1 MTRLPRGLGMLA
13 LGLFAS
19 GAARAQ
25 APEPEPEPPAAQAS
39 VAAPPTLE
47 TGAAAPA
54 DHGTASPN
62 TPPVDQGVAPQKPAE
77 AKREKKLRWRG
88 TSFSWA
94 NRVTAQT
101 LGIGNDYQSSN
112 PYYEWF
118 FSLRPRYYLWE
129 EGDDTLSLRATLNAY
144 VELTNS
150 DTTTKEHEFL
160 IDDSTLALVPSFT
173 LAKDGDYRTVLTLA
187 APRYVIPTSKASRS
201 AGIYGELGARAG
213 ITQTLPIRSD
223 ENVLPTADIGA
234 RAGYG
239 YLFSSGNVPEDADL
253 DQLRMNVGGVTV
265 PSDQLNGAALA
276 QHRASA
282 HIFGSLE
289 IYRDVL
295 SLSTEVGMDW
305 FWKFPL
311 AETDVTTGTG
321 EAEVPSQDSGRLQRM
336 VFFDAELSAEAI
348 RDILTVA
355 VGYESF
361 PTQLGAGGKRQSL
374 FYNTNA
380 LFTLS
385 LELSLDGLYLK
396 ASGQKAP
403 SEEVASVR

>member
-1 MTRLPRGLGMLA
+1 MQVDSA
-13 LGLFAS
+13 
-19 GAARAQ
+19 GA
-25 APEPEPEPPAAQAS
+25 
-39 VAAPPTLE
+39 
-47 TGAAAPA
+47 GAPA
-54 DHGTASPN
+54 DAATGSLD
-62 TPPVDQGVAPQKPAE
+62 TPPVDQGASVKKADTTR
-77 AKREKKLRWRG
+77 REKKLVWRG

-101 LGIGNDYQSSN
+101 LGVGNDYQSSN

-129 EGDDTLSLRATLNAY
+129 DGDDTLSLRATVNAY
-144 VELTNS
+144 MELTNS
-150 DTTTKEHEFL
+150 DTTTKEHEL
-160 IDDSTLALVPSFT
+160 LLDDSTIALVPSFM

-201 AGIYGELGARAG
+201 AGIYGELGARAS

-223 ENVLPTADIGA
+223 EDVLPTADIGA

-265 PSDQLNGAALA
+265 PNDQLSGAALA

-282 HIFGSLE
+282 HLFGSLE

-295 SLSTEVGMDW
+295 TLSTEVGMDW

-336 VFFDAELSAEAI
+336 VFFDAELSAEAV

-403 SEEVASVR
+403 AEVARVR

>member
-1 MTRLPRGLGMLA
+1 VTRLPRGPAILA
-13 LGLFAS
+13 LGLVLC
-19 GAARAQ
+19 
-25 APEPEPEPPAAQAS
+25 PAAGAQPAGPAEGRTDNATGS
-39 VAAPPTLE
+39 SGTPPSDQ
-47 TGAAAPA
+47 G
-54 DHGTASPN
+54 ASP
-62 TPPVDQGVAPQKPAE
+62 AAKSPA
-77 AKREKKLRWRG
+77 KKEVKLPWRN

-101 LGIGNDYQSSN
+101 LGVGNDYQSSN

-129 EGDDTLSLRATLNAY
+129 EGDNTLSLRATANAY

-150 DTTTKEHEFL
+150 DTTTDEREFL
-160 IDDSTLALVPSFT
+160 LDDSTLALVPSFT
-173 LAKDGDYRTVLTLA
+173 LASDGNYRTVLTLA

-201 AGIYGELGARAG
+201 AGIYGELGARASV
-213 ITQTLPIRSD
+213 TQTLPIRDD
-223 ENVLPTADIGA
+223 EEFFPSSDIGA

-253 DQLRMNVGGVTV
+253 DRLRLNVGGVTV
-265 PSDQLNGAALA
+265 PSDQLSGAALA

-282 HIFGSLE
+282 HVFGSVE
-289 IYRDVL
+289 IYRDLVT
-295 SLSTEVGMDW
+295 LSTELGMDW

-311 AETDVTTGTG
+311 METEVSTGTG
-321 EAEVPSQDSGRLQRM
+321 SVPVPSEDSGRLQRM
-336 VFFDAELSAEAI
+336 IFFDAELSAEAI
-348 RDILTVA
+348 RDILTVS

-361 PTQLGAGGKRQSL
+361 PTQLGPGGTRQSL

-385 LELSLDGLYLK
+385 LELSIDGLYLE
-396 ASGQKAP
+396 AQGQEAP
-403 SEEVASVR
+403 EEVASRR